1 MTKEEFLQ
9 KLADVLQTDE
19 DLTNDTVLEDLE
31 EWDSLSKM
39 AVIAF
44 LDKEYKTKITFS
56 DIKDFKTVEDIAK
69 KAGL

>member
-1 MTKEEFLQ
+1 MDKKTFIE
-9 KLADVLQTDE
+9 KLADVLQTEDE
-19 DLTNDTVLEDLE
+19 LNFETVLDNLD

-44 LDKEYKTKITFS
+44 LDKEFKTKITFS